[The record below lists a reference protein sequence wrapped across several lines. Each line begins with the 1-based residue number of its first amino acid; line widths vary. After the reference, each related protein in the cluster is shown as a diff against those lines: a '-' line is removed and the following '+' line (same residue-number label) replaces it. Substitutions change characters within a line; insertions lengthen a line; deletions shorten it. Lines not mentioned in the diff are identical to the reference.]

1 MRPGRGW
8 PIFASMSGA
17 DLTPAAE
24 YGGDPTL
31 DPRPVSAS
39 RVEMSLLTDTEARN
53 LMGSVHGGW
62 VMRQVDQAAYVCAV
76 RHAGRPAVTASIDR
90 IDFRSPIRVGDLVT
104 LRASVHYV
112 GRTSM
117 VIGVKVEAEDLLSGE
132 IRHTNSCRL
141 TFVALDEKYR
151 PAPVPGLV
159 RETEEEESRWREA
172 AARRR
177 AEGHG

>member
-1 MRPGRGW
+1 
-8 PIFASMSGA
+8 
-17 DLTPAAE
+17 
-24 YGGDPTL
+24 
-31 DPRPVSAS
+31 
-39 RVEMSLLTDTEARN
+39 
-53 LMGSVHGGW
+53 
-62 VMRQVDQAAYVCAV
+62 
-76 RHAGRPAVTASIDR
+76 
-90 IDFRSPIRVGDLVT
+90 
-104 LRASVHYV
+104 
-112 GRTSM
+112 M